1 MWVPSGPTRKG
12 LAVLGSIAFVVRQII
27 GAAGSLVGYRS
38 GTEEPGYSVE
48 KLTRDVEIRRYG
60 ARIAAETTVTA
71 DEESA
76 RSAGFRRLA
85 RYIFGANHVHAKIA
99 MTAPVAQQSGGRRRE
114 KIAMTAPVSQEAAG
128 ADEWTIRFFMPA
140 ERTLESLP
148 EPDDDEVRLVTVPPE
163 TLAVRR
169 FTGIPSRRAV
179 ASQTAKLMNTLS
191 DIGVEAIDTP
201 ASWFYDPPWT
211 VPALRRNEIA
221 VRVKPAQNG

>member
-1 MWVPSGPTRKG
+1 VF
-12 LAVLGSIAFVVRQII
+12 GSISAVVGQVID
-27 GAAGSLVGYRS
+27 AAGSVVGYRR
-38 GTEEPGYSVE
+38 GTEEPDHSVE

-76 RSAGFRRLA
+76 RNAGFRRLA
-85 RYIFGANHVHAKIA
+85 RYIFGANQGNTKIA
-99 MTAPVAQQSGGRRRE
+99 MTAPVAQQSGGRRGE

-140 ERTLESLP
+140 ARTLESLP
-148 EPDDDEVRLVTVPPE
+148 EPDDDEVRLVTVPPD
-163 TLAVRR
+163 TMAVRR
-169 FTGIPSRRAV
+169 FAGSPTRRAV
-179 ASQTAKLMNTLS
+179 ASQTAKLMNTLR
-191 DIGVEAIDTP
+191 DIGFEAIDRP

-221 VRVKPAQNG
+221 VRVKPTQ